1 MAKPALWLR
10 RGGRRSLFL
19 ALQGLARVAGFRHT
33 PVVGKLLGELEYRV
47 AWRRRRRCAR
57 DMALALGRSVGD
69 PWVAAQLRRAHHANA
84 QTLFEIIALFDH
96 RQDEHLLASR
106 MALEGTDQLQPLL
119 AEGRGAILLGTHAGN
134 GVLLTMRLA
143 AAGWP
148 VSIVYRQSRMAS
160 AEFFTRGFALYGVEC
175 ILANE
180 GLRAYGRMRDAVK
193 RGRLLFVTIDQ
204 GVKHEKD
211 GVVVRFLN
219 KDMGMA
225 AGPAL
230 LSRQTRAPVLPVL
243 AVGQHEGAWRF
254 RIEPPLPLASGS
266 LAASVER
273 LARASERQAL
283 LHPELWSWHHRR
295 WHKYPVAHAT
305 MPAWKEDDPPCS
317 TSTNRP

>member
-19 ALQGLARVAGFRHT
+19 ALQSLARVDGFRHA
-33 PVVGKLLGELEYRV
+33 PELGKLLGELEYRV

-57 DMALALGRSVGD
+57 DMALALDRSVGD
-69 PWVAAQLRRAHHANA
+69 PWVASQLRRAHHLNA
-84 QTLFEIIALFDH
+84 QALFEIIAMFDH
-96 RQDEHLLASR
+96 RLDEHLLASR
-106 MALEGTDQLQPLL
+106 ISVEGTDQLQPML
-119 AEGRGAILLGTHAGN
+119 AQGRGAILLGTHAGN
-134 GVLLTMRLA
+134 GVLLTTRLA

-148 VSIVYRQSRMAS
+148 VSIVYRQSRMAP

-180 GLRAYGRMRDAVK
+180 GLRAYARMRDAVK
-193 RGRLLFVTIDQ
+193 RGRLLFVTLDQ
-204 GVKHEKD
+204 GTKHQKD

-243 AVGQHEGAWRF
+243 ATGQHEGAWRF
-254 RIEPPLPLASGS
+254 RIAPPLLPASGS

-295 WHKYPVAHAT
+295 WHNFPVAHAT
-305 MPAWKEDDPPCS
+305 MPHWKEEGEPCS